1 MKKKIL
7 YFQPSFLENARR
19 KFDGVCRYAKSAGW
33 RVQVVA
39 YGEAAV
45 SRTGGNG
52 VLKSADIA
60 RLLKLWQPDGVL
72 VDCVSAMRL
81 LDFDAFAGVP
91 VVFLGLGPKTGRV
104 CVAVDND
111 AVAIAASRLLLSL
124 DCSSYVFVPHYGNPD
139 WSRLREKVFAEMLRI
154 NGRKYC
160 PLEGISSRVTQDQF
174 RENLKEALVRALK
187 PVGVFAAND
196 YMAEQVVAVA
206 QVARIAIPKDLLLVG
221 VDNDPQ
227 VCENTSPTLTSIQ
240 PDFTGAGYL
249 AARLLDERMRHPR
262 KTMESA
268 CVSEV
273 SICRRESTNIY
284 HRKNDKVGVAMELIR
299 ARACDGL
306 CACEV
311 IAAMGMSRRLAELR
325 FREVI
330 GTSILSA
337 IQRQRVERAKWLLAH
352 SVIGVDEIAS
362 RCGYNSVRSLRKV
375 FAQDTGTSLLAWRR
389 SRQYDVGPT

>member
-19 KFDGVCRYAKSAGW
+19 KLDGVCRYAKSAGW

-52 VLKSADIA
+52 VLKAADIV

-91 VVFLGLGPKTGRV
+91 SVFLGLGPRSGRV
-104 CVAVDND
+104 CVAVDNE
-111 AVAIAASRLLLSL
+111 AIAAAASRLLLSL

-139 WSRLREKVFAEMLRI
+139 WSQLREKVFAEMLRI
-154 NGRKYC
+154 NGRMYC
-160 PLEGISSRVTQDQF
+160 PLEGLPRRATQDQF
-174 RENLKEALVRALK
+174 RESLKVALMRAPK

-196 YMAEQVVAVA
+196 YMAEQTIATA
-206 QVARIAIPKDLLLVG
+206 QTARIAIPKDALLVG

-240 PDFTGAGYL
+240 PDFMGAGNL
-249 AARLLDERMRHPR
+249 AAKLLEERMRHP
-262 KTMESA
+262 KKAIDSVHVGD
-268 CVSEV
+268 VSV
-273 SICRRESTNIY
+273 CRRESTNIY
-284 HRKNDKVGVAMELIR
+284 RRTSDKVGMALELIR

-306 CACEV
+306 CASEV
-311 IAAMGMSRRLAELR
+311 IAAMGTSRRLAELR
-325 FREVI
+325 FREVV

-337 IQRQRVERAKWLLAH
+337 IQRQRVERAKWLLEH
-352 SVIGVDEIAS
+352 SSICLGEIAV

-375 FAQDTGTSLLAWRR
+375 FARDTGMSPVAWRR
-389 SRQYDVGPT
+389 SRVG

>member
-1 MKKKIL
+1 MKKIL

-19 KFDGVCRYAKSAGW
+19 KLDGVCRYAKSAGW

-52 VLKSADIA
+52 VLKGIDIA

-91 VVFLGLGPKTGRV
+91 SVFLGLGPRSGRV

-111 AVAIAASRLLLSL
+111 AIAVAASRLLLSL

-139 WSRLREKVFAEMLRI
+139 WSRFREKVFAEMLRI

-160 PLEGISSRVTQDQF
+160 SLELPPRATQDQF
-174 RENLKEALVRALK
+174 RESLKKTFVRAPK
-187 PVGVFAAND
+187 PIGVFAAND
-196 YMAEQVVAVA
+196 YMAEQTVAVA
-206 QVARIAIPKDLLLVG
+206 QAARIAIPKELLLVG

-227 VCENTSPTLTSIQ
+227 VCENTSPTLTSVQ
-240 PDFTGAGYL
+240 PDFMGVGSL
-249 AARLLDERMRHPR
+249 AAKLLEERMRHP
-262 KTMESA
+262 KKAIDSVHVGD
-268 CVSEV
+268 VSV
-273 SICRRESTNIY
+273 CRRESTNIY
-284 HRKNDKVGVAMELIR
+284 RRTSDKVGMAIELIR

-306 CACEV
+306 CASEV
-311 IAAMGMSRRLAELR
+311 IAAMGTSRRLAEMR
-325 FREVI
+325 FREVV

-337 IQRQRVERAKWLLAH
+337 IQRQRVERAKGLLEH
-352 SVIGVDEIAS
+352 SSSCMDEIAK

-375 FAQDTGTSLLAWRR
+375 FARDTGMSPVAWRR
-389 SRQYDVGPT
+389 NRAAMSIAD

>member
-81 LDFDAFAGVP
+81 LDFDAFADVP
-91 VVFLGLGPKTGRV
+91 SVFLGLGPKTGRV

-111 AVAIAASRLLLSL
+111 AVAVAASRLLLSL
-124 DCSSYVFVPHYGNPD
+124 DCSSYIFVPHYGNPD
-139 WSRLREKVFAEMLRI
+139 WSRLRERVFAEMLRI

-160 PLEGISSRVTQDQF
+160 PLAELPSRATQDQL
-174 RENLKEALVRALK
+174 RESLKKTLVHVPK

-196 YMAEQVVAVA
+196 YMAEQTITVA
-206 QVARIAIPKDLLLVG
+206 QSARIAIPKDLLLVG

-227 VCENTSPTLTSIQ
+227 VCENTSPTLTSVQ
-240 PDFTGAGYL
+240 PDFMGVGNL
-249 AARLLDERMRHPR
+249 AARLLEERMRHP
-262 KTMESA
+262 KKAIESVHVGD
-268 CVSEV
+268 VSV
-273 SICRRESTNIY
+273 CRRESTNIY
-284 HRKNDKVGVAMELIR
+284 RRTSNKVGMAMELIR
-299 ARACDGL
+299 ARACEGL
-306 CACEV
+306 CASEV
-311 IAAMGMSRRLAELR
+311 IAAMGTSRRLAELR
-325 FREVI
+325 FREVV

-352 SVIGVDEIAS
+352 SVMGVDEIAS

>member
-19 KFDGVCRYAKSAGW
+19 KIDGVCRYAKSAGW

-91 VVFLGLGPKTGRV
+91 AVFLGLGPKADRV

-139 WSRLREKVFAEMLRI
+139 WSRLRERVFAEMLRI

-160 PLEGISSRVTQDQF
+160 PLAELPPRATHDQF
-174 RENLKEALVRALK
+174 RESLKKTLVRVPK

-196 YMAEQVVAVA
+196 YMAEQTITVA
-206 QVARIAIPKDLLLVG
+206 QAARIAIPKDLLLVG

-227 VCENTSPTLTSIQ
+227 VCENTSPTLTSVQ
-240 PDFTGAGYL
+240 PDFMGVGNV
-249 AARLLDERMRHPR
+249 AARLLDERMRHPE
-262 KTMESA
+262 KAIESVHVGD
-268 CVSEV
+268 VSV
-273 SICRRESTNIY
+273 CRRESTNIY
-284 HRKNDKVGVAMELIR
+284 RRTSDKVGMAMELIR
-299 ARACDGL
+299 ARACEGL
-306 CACEV
+306 CASEV
-311 IAAMGMSRRLAELR
+311 IAAMGTSRRLAELR
-325 FREVI
+325 FREVV

-337 IQRQRVERAKWLLAH
+337 IQRQRVERAKWLLEY
-352 SVIGVDEIAS
+352 STSCIDEIAKQ
-362 RCGYNSVRSLRKV
+362 CGYNSVRSLRKV
-375 FAQDTGTSLLAWRR
+375 FARETGMSPMAWRR
-389 SRQYDVGPT
+389 NRTDMSIKD